1 MSYIDRIASLM
12 GNRESGV
19 VALFSDGTIVTWIQ
33 PLHTILARCDWG
45 DSYREN
51 PSVSSAERFVSRYCR
66 YADEI
71 PLSEFE
77 GSVQEYLS
85 DCLRILLWHMAH
97 DIDDGAENELDD
109 FWEWD
114 VDQASFERSSLT
126 GAETV
131 EQDIAAF
138 TGLLENNQEFAI
150 GKERFCLQSFEDEEY
165 GCAYTLCKI
174 VPDSFT
180 DEDTGETFPVE
191 RVEPVFRASSPGILY
206 AKCLAYAAA
215 NLLYKC
221 CTN

>member
-1 MSYIDRIASLM
+1 MSYINRITSLM

-33 PLHTILARCDWG
+33 PLRTIFASNEWG

-51 PSVSSAERFVSRYCR
+51 PSVDSAGRFVSHYCK

-85 DCLRILLWHMAH
+85 DCLQCLLWHMAH
-97 DIDDGAENELDD
+97 DLDD
-109 FWEWD
+109 RAGNEADEYWEWD

-138 TGLLENNQEFAI
+138 TVLLENNQAFAI
-150 GKERFCLQSFEDEEY
+150 GGEQFFLESFEDEEY
-165 GCAYTLCKI
+165 GFVYALRKLFS
-174 VPDSFT
+174 DSFT

-191 RVEPVFRASSPGILY
+191 RVAPVFQASTPGILY
-206 AKCLAYAAA
+206 AKCLAYREKYGSV
-215 NLLYKC
+215 L
-221 CTN
+221 

>member
-19 VALFSDGTIVTWIQ
+19 VALFSDGTIITWIQ
-33 PLHTILARCDWG
+33 PLRTIFARNEWE

-51 PSVSSAERFVSRYCR
+51 PSVSLAERFVSHYCSIS
-66 YADEI
+66 DEI
-71 PLSEFE
+71 PLSEFK
-77 GSVQEYLS
+77 GSEQEYLS
-85 DCLRILLWHMAH
+85 DCLQYLLWYMAH
-97 DIDDGAENELDD
+97 DRDERAGNESDEY
-109 FWEWD
+109 WEWD
-114 VDQASFERSSLT
+114 DLQDSFEHCSLT

-138 TGLLENNQEFAI
+138 TVLLENDQEFAI
-150 GKERFCLQSFEDEEY
+150 GGEQFCLQSFEDEEY
-165 GCAYTLCKI
+165 GCVYALCKI
-174 VPDSFT
+174 VPDSFI

-191 RVEPVFRASSPGILY
+191 RVVPVFQASTPGILY